1 MTSGGIS
8 LIDPHKIFSAIG
20 LAAGMRVADLG
31 CGRTG
36 HFVFLA
42 ARAVGETG
50 VVYAVDI
57 MKDVLENI
65 KSRIRSENYANVQP
79 VWSDIEKAGGTPVPE
94 KSLDACFMVNVM
106 FQLKSRAAAIKEAGR
121 LLKDG
126 GFLVIVDW
134 AKKIGPLGPEP
145 EVMLSPEIA
154 SRLAAEAGLAEVK
167 NFPAG
172 DYHFCSIFKKV

>member
-8 LIDPHKIFSAIG
+8 LIDPHKIFGAIG
-20 LAAGMRVADLG
+20 LALGMRVADLG

-65 KSRIRSENYANVQP
+65 KSRVRSEGYENIQP
-79 VWSDIEKAGGTPVPE
+79 IWSDIEKPGGMPVPE

-106 FQLKSRAAAIKEAGR
+106 FQLKNKIEAVKEAKR
-121 LLKDG
+121 ILKDG

-134 AKKIGPLGPEP
+134 AKKIGPLGPAP
-145 EVMLSPEIA
+145 ELMLSPEIVLGFA
-154 SRLAAEAGLAEVK
+154 TEAGLAEVK

>member
-1 MTSGGIS
+1 MTSGGMS
-8 LIDPHKIFSAIG
+8 LIDPHKIFDEIG
-20 LAAGMRVADLG
+20 LATGMRVADLG

-42 ARAVGETG
+42 ARAVGTTG
-50 VVYAVDI
+50 VVYAADI

-65 KSRIRSENYANVQP
+65 KSRVRSEGYENIQP
-79 VWSDIEKAGGTPVPE
+79 IWSDIEKPGGMPVPE
-94 KSLDACFMVNVM
+94 KSLDACFMVNVV
-106 FQLKSRAAAIKEAGR
+106 FQLKNRVGALKEAGR
-121 LLKDG
+121 LLKEG

-134 AKKIGPLGPEP
+134 AKKIGPLGPAP
-145 EVMLSPEIA
+145 EIMLSPEMVA
-154 SRLAAEAGLAEVK
+154 SLATEAGLAEVK